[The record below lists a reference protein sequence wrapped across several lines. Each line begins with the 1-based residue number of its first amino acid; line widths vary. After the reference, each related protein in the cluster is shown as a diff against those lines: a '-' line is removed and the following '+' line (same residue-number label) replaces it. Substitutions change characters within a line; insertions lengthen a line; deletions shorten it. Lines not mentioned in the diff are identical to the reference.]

1 MVHIVV
7 VSLVLLHRALTFNCH
22 FFAWHT
28 VMQRKK
34 TKKIKVRMWIHFL
47 QRIFLPE
54 NRCKRA
60 QKVQKHFRCWFHSNS
75 MDGFAPSLPPFYCF
89 SPLLHRLC
97 SRSDDEQDIIDGGGF
112 ISPRFYSRMELEEL
126 MCCCYCWINSA
137 DLLILSS
144 SSTQTHTYTQTRKHS
159 LITSTVHKA
168 ADLNIAPRY
177 CSKMQHQIL

>member
-1 MVHIVV
+1 MQREKNKKNKGKNVNTLSTTDFAAGESVQKSTEGAEAFSVLVPFQFHGR
-7 VSLVLLHRALTFNCH
+7 LCPFAAAVLLLF
-22 FFAWHT
+22 
-28 VMQRKK
+28 
-34 TKKIKVRMWIHFL
+34 
-47 QRIFLPE
+47 
-54 NRCKRA
+54 
-60 QKVQKHFRCWFHSNS
+60 
-75 MDGFAPSLPPFYCF
+75 
-89 SPLLHRLC
+89 PLLHRLC

-126 MCCCYCWINSA
+126 MCCCYCRINSA

-168 ADLNIAPRY
+168 ADLNITPRY